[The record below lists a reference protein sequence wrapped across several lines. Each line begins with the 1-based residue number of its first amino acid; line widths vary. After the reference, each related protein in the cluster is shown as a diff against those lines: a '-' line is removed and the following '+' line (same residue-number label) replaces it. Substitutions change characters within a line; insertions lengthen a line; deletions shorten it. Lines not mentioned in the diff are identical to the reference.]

1 MHKRMSSL
9 VLLIFI
15 HFVQI
20 KENFFKLKKVRE
32 EYGYI
37 QRD

>member
-15 HFVQI
+15 HLVQI
-20 KENFFKLKKVRE
+20 KEKFFLKLKKVRE
-32 EYGYI
+32 EHE
-37 QRD
+37 